1 MKFWIRVNGLQE
13 GPMDINQLKDYN
25 ITPTTYVWCAGMKD
39 WAYARDVVDLQELF
53 TDYVETD
60 APAEEPEVITEI
72 VETANDIAP
81 EETTE
86 PVEPETSIQETEQPQ
101 KNETFVSQELTED
114 KCDATEKQKDD
125 RPCPPNNL
133 IWGILITILCC
144 QPLGILAIIFSAQVG
159 NKYYDEGYEAAKKY
173 SDWAGLV
180 CIISIVLSILL
191 CSVFYP
197 LMLFLSI

>member
-13 GPMDINQLKDYN
+13 GPMDIDQLKEYN

-39 WAYARDVVDLQELF
+39 WAYARDVVDLQDLF
-53 TDYVETD
+53 TDYVEINT
-60 APAEEPEVITEI
+60 PAETLEEISAETEPEQNQEQVTESVPVSEI
-72 VETANDIAP
+72 EQNEPQPQVTETATPQN
-81 EETTE
+81 
-86 PVEPETSIQETEQPQ
+86 TSIEQTY
-101 KNETFVSQELTED
+101 E
-114 KCDATEKQKDD
+114 EKQSREE

-133 IWGILITILCC
+133 IWGILITIFCC
-144 QPLGILAIIFSAQVG
+144 QPLAILAIIFSAQVG
-159 NKYYDEGYEAAKKY
+159 NKYYEEGYEAAKKY
-173 SDWAGLV
+173 SNWAGII